1 MADFDLNVE
10 SDGRTVRLFSSDG
23 TVLAARLLRDAVD
36 DIGERIEE
44 TAKDL
49 APRGKTGALKQHPVD
64 RDEAEG
70 FVATSFPLFGGGFA
84 GRGPGGL
91 FVRGLSVDSPGQ
103 VVARQTIT
111 VARIPKHAIWVH
123 DGTGIYGPHRSPI
136 VPRRAR
142 YLKFEYKGRLWRLRS
157 VRGQRPQ
164 PFLTDA
170 FLVVNRT
177 YVPARV
183 ELLRAELAA
192 VT

>member
-10 SDGRTVRLFSSDG
+10 SDGNTIRLFSGNG
-23 TVLAARLLRDAVD
+23 TILAARLLRDAVD
-36 DIGERIEE
+36 DIGEQIEQK
-44 TAKDL
+44 AKDL
-49 APRGKTGALKQHPVD
+49 APRGKTGALKEHPVD
-64 RDEAEG
+64 RDEASG
-70 FVATSFPLFGGGFA
+70 FVATDFPLIGGGFA

-91 FVRGLSVDSPGQ
+91 FVKGLPFSAPGR

-111 VARIPKHAIWVH
+111 VARIPKHAVWVH

-136 VPRRAR
+136 VPRRAK
-142 YLKFEYKGRLWRLRS
+142 YLKFEYKGRIWRLKS
-157 VRGQRPQ
+157 VRGQRAQ

-170 FLVVNRT
+170 FLIINRT